1 MEYLIKISGEN
12 GLLKSSERLRVRK
25 LMLPPASSVN
35 VFVYISA
42 VFFAQKRKFREKW
55 KMGKNSVQKVSAG
68 WKKRVKIEYA
78 RLRHQ
83 KKFRHQD
90 DIRVAWRGNRVA
102 MQAGHIKKEVEQEKP
117 LENENKE
124 VIGFRAKPIWV
135 CSEVSRLYSTVIS
148 LS

>member
-1 MEYLIKISGEN
+1 
-12 GLLKSSERLRVRK
+12 
-25 LMLPPASSVN
+25 
-35 VFVYISA
+35 
-42 VFFAQKRKFREKW
+42 
-55 KMGKNSVQKVSAG
+55 MGKNPVQKVSAG

-102 MQAGHIKKEVEQEKP
+102 MQAAHIKKEVEFEKP

-124 VIGFRAKPIWV
+124 VIGVRAKPIWV
-135 CSEVSRLYSTVIS
+135 CSEVTCMIQIWEIKEIGRLVSY
-148 LS
+148 L